1 MCTHGQ
7 QVCIAGVCG
16 GGVSDGEVVSEVAQY
31 NGLAHLK
38 SNLCR
43 EGREGR
49 KGARVRMGIVLLLSL
64 VSQANILGEEGG
76 KSLVI
81 NYYKHRKMECSLAH

>member
-1 MCTHGQ
+1 MYMCTHGQ

-38 SNLCR
+38 ANL
-43 EGREGR
+43 
-49 KGARVRMGIVLLLSL
+49 
-64 VSQANILGEEGG
+64 
-76 KSLVI
+76 
-81 NYYKHRKMECSLAH
+81 